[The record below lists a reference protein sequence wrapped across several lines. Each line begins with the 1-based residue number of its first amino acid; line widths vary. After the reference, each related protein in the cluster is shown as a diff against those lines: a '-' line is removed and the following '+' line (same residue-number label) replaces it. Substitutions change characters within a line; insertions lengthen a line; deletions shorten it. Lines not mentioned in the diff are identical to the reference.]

1 MDDMM
6 PFERALSFEREKCVG
21 LSQSARR
28 HNATLC
34 PLDFFPAFLYGPLG
48 VDMAVGHEPTDFQ
61 RLVSNWRLLPDDWQ
75 RAGV

>member
-6 PFERALSFEREKCVG
+6 PFERALSFERETGVG

-28 HNATLC
+28 RNTTLC
-34 PLDFFPAFLYGPLG
+34 PLDFFPVFLYGPLG
-48 VDMAVGHEPTDFQ
+48 VDMTVGHEPTDFQ
-61 RLVSNWRLLPDDWQ
+61 RLVSNWRLLPDYGQ